1 MRCGTIY
8 RRDPLV
14 KNADWGFNMID
25 RIQWL
30 GHGGFAILDAL
41 RVYINPRR
49 IARPAHPA
57 DIVLISHHDYA
68 LCSTV
73 DIDKLRGEQTHLIV
87 SESAQR
93 DLPDG
98 IVLRPWQSISIGR
111 ACIKAVP
118 AERGVGF
125 VISMNYYDIYYA
137 GDTGMISEM
146 SKIRADV
153 ALLPLGETFTAQQ
166 AAELIARMRPRY
178 VIPYNGRGG
187 AAPLDALALARM
199 SIESTQVVFP
209 SPAIR

>member
-1 MRCGTIY
+1 
-8 RRDPLV
+8 
-14 KNADWGFNMID
+14 MID

-41 RVYINPRR
+41 RIYINPRR
-49 IARPAHPA
+49 IARPAQPA

-87 SESAQR
+87 SESALR

-98 IVLRPWQSISIGR
+98 TVLRPWQSISIGR

-125 VISMNYYDIYYA
+125 VISMNYHDIYYA
-137 GDTGMISEM
+137 GDSGLIPEM
-146 SKIRADV
+146 SKIRADI
-153 ALLPLGETFTAQQ
+153 ALLPLDESFTAQQ
-166 AAELIARMRPRY
+166 AADLVATMRPRY

-187 AAPLDALALARM
+187 ATPLDALAFARM
-199 SIESTQVVFP
+199 STEATQVILP
-209 SPAIR
+209 SLASR